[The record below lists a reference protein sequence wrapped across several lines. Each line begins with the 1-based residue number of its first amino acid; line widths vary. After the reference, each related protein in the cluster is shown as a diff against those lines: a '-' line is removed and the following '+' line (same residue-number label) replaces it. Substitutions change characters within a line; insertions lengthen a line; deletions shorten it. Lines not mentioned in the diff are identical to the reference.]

1 MNRREALISLVQ
13 ISALG
18 AISSAGA
25 GVIRSDSHFPVGTQA
40 DALPSPPTPGALV
53 YFTAA
58 EAHEVT
64 AIFDRLIPET
74 NWA

>member
-18 AISSAGA
+18 AISSASA
-25 GVIRSDSHFPVGTQA
+25 GVIRSDTHFPVGTQA
-40 DALPSPPTPGALV
+40 DALPSPPTSGALV

-58 EAHEVT
+58 EAHEVA
-64 AIFDRLIPET
+64 AIFDR
-74 NWA
+74 